1 MINDYVVASGLAV
14 LMPKQRFALNSIPE
28 PEFDNDKNTN
38 EEEAIDDFSPLLD
51 KDGLAVVHLPALK
64 H

>member
-1 MINDYVVASGLAV
+1 
-14 LMPKQRFALNSIPE
+14 MPKQRFAVNNITE

-38 EEEAIDDFSPLLD
+38 KEEAIDDFSPLLD
-51 KDGLAVVHLPALK
+51 KDGLAVDLLPAMK